1 MSSTT
6 SMRKK
11 LDNVVVVSVADQKK
25 PTKKRKGLQNRRVGN
40 PGQRLNV
47 KEAGAPPKPNQA

>member
-1 MSSTT
+1 
-6 SMRKK
+6 MRKK